1 MRVVLEHP
9 AFVWDQNSPRMSPIG
24 FADCSIVPRCDNR
37 ITAWYLVKANGDL
50 EWIQGGDVIVRL
62 EKGNY
67 CLLKGVADNGGR

>member
-24 FADCSIVPRCDNR
+24 FSDCSIVPQVSNT

-50 EWIQGGDVIVRL
+50 EWLSGGDVIVKL
-62 EKGNY
+62 ERGNY
-67 CLLKGVADNGGR
+67 TLLKGVADNVKR

>member
-9 AFVWDQNSPRMSPIG
+9 AFVWDSLNPRTSPIG
-24 FADCSIVPRCDNR
+24 FSDCSIVPQVSNR

-50 EWIQGGDVIVRL
+50 EWLSGGDVIVKL

-67 CLLKGVADNGGR
+67 CLLKGERDDGKR

>member
-9 AFVWDQNSPRMSPIG
+9 AFVWDQNSPRMKPIG
-24 FADCSIVPRCDNR
+24 FADCSIVPQVNNR